1 MMYHV
6 QRLISPRHNSH
17 LVIIIVLIPSSF
29 FIYNYNVWEYAQTVP
44 FIYFQH
50 PIEMDMKS
58 LVDSILREERPS
70 VEQITDDN
78 FPIILDNDK
87 MCKSEDGED
96 EIHFIL
102 FVIKSNMENVER
114 RQMIRRT
121 WGQEYLIPYSST
133 KRIFV
138 IGIDPGKSG
147 LQQKIAQEHQ
157 ENQDIVQAYFRDNL
171 GNSTFKI
178 LTGMRWAL
186 SNCKGAR
193 YIVFVDD
200 DYFISTFNLV
210 SYLNEI
216 PMSKY
221 SDLYMGHV
229 HEFGMPSRI
238 RDSSSY
244 VSLTDYKFRYWPP
257 YIETGCFV
265 VSPVMAEK
273 LYIASHYT
281 KLVRIHDAFFGIV
294 AWKLKAQLQQN
305 PHIYTTNAEAG
316 RLRYIFRLEYLS
328 FNKGY
333 HFQK

>member
-1 MMYHV
+1 MHHI
-6 QRLISPRHNSH
+6 QRRISPRHNSH
-17 LVIIIVLIPSSF
+17 LVIFFLLIPSSY
-29 FIYNYNVWEYAQTVP
+29 FIYNYNVWDYAQTVP
-44 FIYFQH
+44 FIYFQY
-50 PIEMDMKS
+50 PLEMDMRA

-102 FVIKSNMENVER
+102 FVIRSNMENTER

-133 KRIFV
+133 KKIFV
-138 IGIDPGKSG
+138 LGIDPGKG
-147 LQQKIAQEHQ
+147 DLQQKIAQEHQ

-171 GNSTFKI
+171 SNSTFKI
-178 LTGMRWAL
+178 LTGMRWAIH
-186 SNCKGAR
+186 NCKGAR

-221 SDLYMGHV
+221 SELYMGHV
-229 HEFGMPSRI
+229 HEYGIPSRI
-238 RDSSSY
+238 KDDPFY
-244 VSLTDYKFRYWPP
+244 VSLSDYQFRFWPP
-257 YIETGCFV
+257 FIGTDCFV

-281 KLVRIHDAFFGIV
+281 KLLRIPDAFFGIV
-294 AWKLKAQLQQN
+294 AWKLKTLLQQN
-305 PHIYTTNAEAG
+305 PHIYTTATEAA
-316 RLRYIFRLEYLS
+316 RLR
-328 FNKGY
+328 
-333 HFQK
+333 

>member
-1 MMYHV
+1 MYHI
-6 QRLISPRHNSH
+6 QRLVSPRHNSH
-17 LVIIIVLIPSSF
+17 ILIFILLAPSLYLLYTHNVL
-29 FIYNYNVWEYAQTVP
+29 EYVQAAP
-44 FIYFQH
+44 FIYFQY
-50 PIEMDMKS
+50 PLEMDLPA

-102 FVIKSNMENVER
+102 FVIRSSMENQER

-133 KRIFV
+133 KKIF
-138 IGIDPGKSG
+138 IMGIDPGKG
-147 LQQKIAQEHQ
+147 DLQQKIAQEHQ
-157 ENQDIVQAYFRDNL
+157 ENQDIVQAYFRDNMS
-171 GNSTFKI
+171 NSTFKI
-178 LTGMRWAL
+178 LAGMRWAIN
-186 SNCKGAR
+186 NCKGAR

-221 SDLYMGHV
+221 SELYMGHV
-229 HEFGMPSRI
+229 HEYGMPSR
-238 RDSSSY
+238 DPSSPSY
-244 VSLTDYKFRYWPP
+244 VSLVDYQFRFWPP
-257 YIETGCFV
+257 YIGTNFFV
-265 VSPVMAEK
+265 VSPVVAER

-281 KLVRIHDAFFGIV
+281 KLLRLPDAFFGIV
-294 AWKLKAQLQQN
+294 FLEVKIQIAAKSTRLHNCCRSPAFEVSKSFFFKFSLVLS
-305 PHIYTTNAEAG
+305 TTN
-316 RLRYIFRLEYLS
+316 Y
-328 FNKGY
+328 
-333 HFQK
+333 